1 MNSATCNSILDFN
14 TLPMLFLQHSSNP
27 NQRGVKGIML
37 LFKGICVNTSNC
49 NQQFHGTYMYLIC
62 FTFGKN
68 GLLMHSSHK
77 MSHKGL
83 LHVNNKSNT
92 DI

>member
-1 MNSATCNSILDFN
+1 MSISSDVDNWIVTRIQVIKQLMNSATCNSILDFN

-62 FTFGKN
+62 FTFE
-68 GLLMHSSHK
+68 
-77 MSHKGL
+77 
-83 LHVNNKSNT
+83 
-92 DI
+92 